1 VTKSLTLSDWAIA
14 ALAAHK
20 KTHIRSV
27 FVMTTLKTLSWPPVD
42 QQRVLHG
49 IVKVTA
55 LEAHV

>member
-1 VTKSLTLSDWAIA
+1 
-14 ALAAHK
+14 
-20 KTHIRSV
+20 
-27 FVMTTLKTLSWPPVD
+27 MTTLKTLSWPPVD